1 MTQSRFPEND
11 MEPEKSD
18 SSEAR
23 FLALTKILSLEQDL
37 GYTDTS
43 VVGGIDQ
50 FLEKTISQIN
60 MQGESLKKYKINR
73 PQYELLDLEGRK
85 KWVTLTLESL
95 RSMALNNTS
104 EHQTSALAYGIE
116 EERSPSPGQ

>member
-1 MTQSRFPEND
+1 MTQSSFPEND

-37 GYTDTS
+37 GYKDTS

-50 FLEKTISQIN
+50 FLEKTIPYQMLN
-60 MQGESLKKYKINR
+60 LMNR
-73 PQYELLDLEGRK
+73 TSIKTLHISMSKLLCSFHHFCCFYN
-85 KWVTLTLESL
+85 VI
-95 RSMALNNTS
+95 
-104 EHQTSALAYGIE
+104 QTFYTVADST
-116 EERSPSPGQ
+116 

>member
-1 MTQSRFPEND
+1 

-37 GYTDTS
+37 GYTDQS

-50 FLEKTISQIN
+50 FLEKTIPQIN
-60 MQGESLKKYKINR
+60 MQGES
-73 PQYELLDLEGRK
+73 
-85 KWVTLTLESL
+85 
-95 RSMALNNTS
+95 
-104 EHQTSALAYGIE
+104 
-116 EERSPSPGQ
+116 

>member
-1 MTQSRFPEND
+1 

-60 MQGESLKKYKINR
+60 MQGESLKKYKINTA
-73 PQYELLDLEGRK
+73 QLL
-85 KWVTLTLESL
+85 LTLDDSEL
-95 RSMALNNTS
+95 RRRYLNARKTCLLYTS
-104 EHQTSALAYGIE
+104 Q
-116 EERSPSPGQ
+116 SPRDRA